1 MNGAM
6 DAFLRQ
12 IDVMRLRLQAW
23 MMAARPR
30 TLTIAV
36 SPVIVGTTL
45 AWRDGARID
54 LAVFAAALIAAVLI
68 QAGTNLHN
76 DAADADADA
85 TGRIGPLRVTA
96 EGLLSAEQVRR
107 AAYGCFLLAFLIGI
121 WLVAKGGVPILV
133 IGLLSLAAGLAYS
146 GGPWPISHTPLGEV
160 FVIIFFGLFGVAGSY
175 WLQMHALS
183 AAALAGGLVVGL
195 PAAAILLVNNTRDML
210 QDMAAGR
217 RTLAIVIGR
226 FHAGLLYAAL
236 LLIPYVVVLA
246 PWPGFHTMSGRMP
259 WLVPLT
265 LPYALWLV
273 WSFFKASGPR
283 FNLVLFKTAKLQ
295 FAIAAL
301 LCLALVQ

>member
-1 MNGAM
+1 MNEAM

-12 IDVMRLRLQAW
+12 IDLVRLRLQAW
-23 MMAARPR
+23 MMASRPR

-45 AWRDGARID
+45 AWRDGGIVEMS
-54 LAVFAAALIAAVLI
+54 VFAAALVAAVLI

-85 TGRIGPLRVTA
+85 NARLGPPRMTA
-96 EGLLSAEQVRR
+96 KGLLSAEQVRR
-107 AAYGCFLLAFLIGI
+107 AAYGCFFLAFFIGI

-133 IGLLSLAAGLAYS
+133 IGVLSLAAGLAYS
-146 GGPWPISHTPLGEV
+146 GGPLPISHTPLGEA
-160 FVIIFFGLFGVAGSY
+160 FVVIFFGLFGVAGSY
-175 WLQMHALS
+175 WLQMHAFS
-183 AAALAGGLVVGL
+183 AAAFAGGLIVGL

-217 RTLAIVIGR
+217 RTLAILIGR
-226 FHAGLLYAAL
+226 YHAGLLYAL
-236 LLIPYVVVLA
+236 LLLVPYVLVLS
-246 PWPGFHTMSGRMP
+246 PWPGFHTVTGRTP

-273 WSFFKASGPR
+273 HSFFKARGPR
-283 FNLVLFKTAKLQ
+283 FNLVLFNTAKLQ
-295 FAIAAL
+295 FAMAAL